1 METASSMP
9 GRLPDTLGVRFSAR
23 TTGGFDYLRI
33 VLAVAVVYW
42 HTWAVV
48 LAGIDSPPLWI
59 QIIARA
65 ILPVFFGLSG
75 YLVASSLER
84 TAHLPVFLYMRF
96 LRIFPALVVETIL
109 SALLLGPLVTTLAL
123 GDYFTHPVFLDYF
136 HNLYGNVRYYLPG
149 VFESQPYTKV
159 NASIWTV
166 PFELECYV
174 ALSGLYLF
182 GLYRN
187 KWILLAS
194 VLAVGALFA
203 WQLRDLPDAEGLVMP
218 GRVLVMSFL
227 FGNVIYKFR
236 ESLPAGALVGA
247 VMTVLTMFLMRHNL
261 SMIPAAFT
269 AAYAAAALGSTNP
282 WRAPII
288 FNGDYSYGV
297 YLYAFPIQQLV
308 YWLFGSRSMAF
319 NFFASML
326 LISLWAA
333 FSWHAIEKPTLK
345 LKRIFDKK
353 KPGKIPESAA
363 PAE

>member
-1 METASSMP
+1 MEMISGTA
-9 GRLPDTLGVRFSAR
+9 GRLPDTLGARFSSR

-48 LAGIDSPPLWI
+48 LAGIDNPPLWI
-59 QIIARA
+59 QVIARG

-96 LRIFPALVVETIL
+96 LRIFPALVVETVL
-109 SALLLGPLVTTLAL
+109 SALLLGPFVTTLML
-123 GDYFTHPVFLDYF
+123 SDYFTHPVFFDYF
-136 HNLYGNVRYYLPG
+136 HNLYGNVRFYLPG
-149 VFESQPYTKV
+149 VFEAQPYNKV

-174 ALSGLYLF
+174 ALSALYLF
-182 GLYRN
+182 GVYRSR
-187 KWILLAS
+187 WVLLAS
-194 VLAVGALFA
+194 VLAVGAVFA
-203 WQLRDLPDAEGLVMP
+203 YQIRDIPNADGLVMP

-236 ESLPAGALVGA
+236 NSFPAGAAVGA
-247 VMTVLTMFLMRHNL
+247 VMAVLAMLLMRYSL
-261 SMIPAAFT
+261 TMIPAAFA

-282 WRAPII
+282 WRAPVI

-308 YWLFGSRSMAF
+308 FWLFRSDSMAF
-319 NFFASML
+319 NFFLSML
-326 LISLWAA
+326 LISIWAA
-333 FSWHAIEKPTLK
+333 FSWHCVEKPTLK
-345 LKRIFDKK
+345 LKHLFDRKR
-353 KPGKIPESAA
+353 PPSIP
-363 PAE
+363 PAGATA